1 MDTMN
6 HFVNSSE
13 VSEEI
18 ARIFETLNY
27 PRIYEKDMIVYNQGE
42 TASAF
47 FYLKKGRI
55 RVFMTSE
62 SGMEKTLATINKG
75 TVFGEAAFFDGK
87 PRVSSAITLTR
98 SEIIVLHQEKLKETI
113 RSNPEIAMELLRM
126 QAQTIR
132 MLSMQVDSI
141 TFLQANNR
149 IAQFLLQS
157 AVLHSGVWV
166 VPTTHEEIAS
176 VVGTSRVTV
185 SKIIN
190 SFAEK
195 GMVKTGYRKIIILSV
210 DKLREETKMQSKND
224 IL

>member
-6 HFVNSSE
+6 HFVNNGE
-13 VSEEI
+13 VSEKI
-18 ARIFETLNY
+18 AHVFETLNY
-27 PRIYEKDMIVYNQGE
+27 PKIYDKDTIVYNQGE
-42 TASAF
+42 TANAF
-47 FYLKKGRI
+47 FYLKKGRV

-62 SGMEKTLATINKG
+62 NGMEKTLATINKG
-75 TVFGEAAFFDGK
+75 TVLGEAAFFDGS

-98 SEIIVLHQEKLKETI
+98 SEIIVLHQKKLKEAI
-113 RSNPEIAMELLRM
+113 RSNPEIAIELLRM

-157 AVLHSGVWV
+157 AVVRNGVWV

-185 SKIIN
+185 SKIVN
-190 SFAEK
+190 AFAEK
-195 GMVKTGYRKIIILSV
+195 GLLKTGYRKIIILSV
-210 DKLREETKMQSKND
+210 DKLREETKMQSRNKYS
-224 IL
+224 

>member
-6 HFVNSSE
+6 HFVNSGE

-18 ARIFETLNY
+18 AGIFETLNY
-27 PRIYEKDMIVYNQGE
+27 PKIYEKNMIVYNQGE
-42 TASAF
+42 TANAF
-47 FYLKKGRI
+47 FYLKKGRVRI
-55 RVFMTSE
+55 FMTSE
-62 SGMEKTLATINKG
+62 NGMEKTLATINKG
-75 TVFGEAAFFDGK
+75 TVFGEAAFFDGN
-87 PRVSSAITLTR
+87 PRVSSAIAMTR
-98 SEIIVLHQEKLKETI
+98 SEIIILHQEKLKEAI
-113 RSNPEIAMELLRM
+113 SSNPEIAIELLRM

-157 AVLHSGVWV
+157 AVLHNGVWV
-166 VPTTHEEIAS
+166 VSATHEEIAS

-190 SFAEK
+190 TFAEK
-195 GMVKTGYRKIIILSV
+195 GLLKTGYRKIVILSV
-210 DKLREETKMQSKND
+210 DKLREETKMQ
-224 IL
+224 